1 MLTLVLTSSFVSRTE
16 SYSCL
21 LRPWND
27 EVSSLSHPACAHDG
41 ELACQPAF
49 SVETRESRRVLPSL
63 PRLPF
68 LSITLPRELFA
79 VELLHDKPCVFDDA
93 YSSKRRER
101 IRDVLE
107 LPALAFTLS
116 FISSLLP

>member
-63 PRLPF
+63 PRPSF
-68 LSITLPRELFA
+68 LSITSTRA
-79 VELLHDKPCVFDDA
+79 VC
-93 YSSKRRER
+93 RRAASR
-101 IRDVLE
+101 
-107 LPALAFTLS
+107 
-116 FISSLLP
+116 